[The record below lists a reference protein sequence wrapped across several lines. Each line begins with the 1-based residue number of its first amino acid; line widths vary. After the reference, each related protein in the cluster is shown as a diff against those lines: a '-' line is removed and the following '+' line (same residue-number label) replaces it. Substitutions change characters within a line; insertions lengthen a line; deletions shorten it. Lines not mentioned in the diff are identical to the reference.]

1 MRSSDGDLQDRL
13 LQSAREAEGAAAVAY
28 EYALDDR
35 QSIAND
41 DRAAVAEWFDRVAR
55 LGEEYARAQQ
65 RRMRLEGPSFV
76 DVLRDPTTQM
86 DRDGVVLASI
96 LTHQV
101 CKHPNAKTHLPG
113 TAGGSSVTACPDCG
127 MYL

>member
-1 MRSSDGDLQDRL
+1 MTTNDDQVDRL

-28 EYALDDR
+28 EYALDGR

-41 DRAAVAEWFDRVAR
+41 DRGAVAEWFDRAAR
-55 LGEEYARAQQ
+55 LGDDYARAQQ
-65 RRMRLEGPSFV
+65 RRMRLEGPSFE

-86 DRDGVVLASI
+86 DREGVVLASI
-96 LTHQV
+96 LTHQA
-101 CKHPNAKTHLPG
+101 CKHGNAVTHLPA